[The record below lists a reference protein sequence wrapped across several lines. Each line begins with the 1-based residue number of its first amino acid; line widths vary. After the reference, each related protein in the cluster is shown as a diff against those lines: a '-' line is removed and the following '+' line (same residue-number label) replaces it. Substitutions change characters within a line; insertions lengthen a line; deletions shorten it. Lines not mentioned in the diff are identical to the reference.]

1 MSNPL
6 DGQVDGNH
14 YKAMKIQP
22 VEYVHA
28 NGLGFLE
35 GNAIKYLSRWRNKNG
50 TRDLEKAKHCI
61 DLLIQL
67 ETQMGVSIPIA
78 PLPTPSCRKCKR
90 VCGAYSAP
98 DDLYREH
105 TECPHHKDAV

>member
-6 DGQVDGNH
+6 DVQVDGNH

-50 TRDLEKAKHCI
+50 IRDLEKAKHCI

-67 ETQMGVSIPIA
+67 EGSKVDASQ
-78 PLPTPSCRKCKR
+78 PLIVPSCRKCTR
-90 VCGAYSAP
+90 VCGIHDAP
-98 DDLYREH
+98 DDLFKEH
-105 TECPHHKDAV
+105 TECPHHKDAT